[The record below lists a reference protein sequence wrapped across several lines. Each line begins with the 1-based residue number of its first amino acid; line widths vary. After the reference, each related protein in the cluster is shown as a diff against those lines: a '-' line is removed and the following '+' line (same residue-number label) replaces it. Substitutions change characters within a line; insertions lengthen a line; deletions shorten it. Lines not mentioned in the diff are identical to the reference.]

1 MKFEAYTKLENKEIK
16 NILPILNKKTQD
28 NINLEPENITIMSQQ
43 ISFYKGYYLLDITDN
58 NSVPSIRIF
67 AVFNGDNLV
76 LLDWTN
82 SPIYKLNKDIPISLN
97 DKNVIDYVRFFFNF
111 VKGKHG
117 KFIIVESLDDISW
130 KENPP
135 PSARHAIGKLIKP
148 LTIISKNDDYI
159 IESTVIFKDSL
170 FECTITIS
178 KSGKVSIENEKIIID
193 TMPVYDDIIE

>member
-1 MKFEAYTKLENKEIK
+1 MKFEAYTKLEDKEIE
-16 NILPILNKKTQD
+16 NILPFLNKKIHES
-28 NINLEPENITIMSQQ
+28 INLDSENITIMSQP
-43 ISFYKGYYLLDITDN
+43 ISFYKEYNLLDITDN

-82 SPIYKLNKDIPISLN
+82 SPIYKLNEEVPISLN
-97 DKNVIDYVRFFFNF
+97 DKNILDYVRFFFNF

-135 PSARHAIGKLIKP
+135 PSARHAVGKLIKP
-148 LTIISKNDDYI
+148 LTIISKNENYV

-178 KSGKVSIENEKIIID
+178 KSGKVSIDNEKIIID
-193 TMPVYDDIIE
+193 TMPVYDAITE